1 MGPPS
6 YMRSVVERNVVM
18 RRIPVSDSRT
28 YKGRYD
34 VTYAFARLNK
44 DVGVIAVGQMALMY
58 KRLLRVIGQHVGIFW
73 QIFNCKSQ
81 RLRVFVFPPTKKKKR
96 GGHERRGITLHH
108 RRAALRCAAPHVAVL
123 IFPTLYPP

>member
-6 YMRSVVERNVVM
+6 YRRSVVERNVVM

-81 RLRVFVFPPTKKKKR
+81 RLRVFVFPPTKKKKEEDTNV
-96 GGHERRGITLHH
+96 GE
-108 RRAALRCAAPHVAVL
+108 
-123 IFPTLYPP
+123 